1 MAQFRS
7 KPFGVTKSGEK
18 VNEYI
23 ISNPG
28 GLEVHVLNYGCV
40 IKNILVPTKKGPVDV
55 VIGHDTLA
63 DYENDFNS
71 QGSTCCG
78 AFVGRYANRIENAV
92 FSVGGRAYHLE
103 ANNGKNHLHGTFPRK
118 IYEVKSF
125 GDTLLLE
132 AESPDGEDGFPGNL
146 KISVRYILTEDNA
159 LRMDYRV
166 SSDADTVL
174 NLTNHTYFNLDGER
188 RCAEPEAQALRVP
201 VSGGQQRDLPHRQH
215 PAVAGT
221 PMDFTSGKPLGRDID
236 TGFSQTTMVGGG
248 FDHCFVIDRDRGS
261 SQSLCAWA
269 TSEKSGISMKMYT
282 TQPGIQLYTGN
293 FLQDCPTPGKGGVPL
308 QKYGGFALETQHFP
322 CSPSHP
328 EFPTHHPPRGQG
340 LPRQHHAAFLHRTP
354 VRTPL
359 KRENGMTARPGG
371 HFCVPGDLSLIC
383 TKSVFPPWAGCKKIC
398 GSIIARKKM
407 QQESS
412 RIKWAV
418 LDSVCKKRYS
428 LGSRGKALTKNATMV
443 TRERFLQWQFW
454 FPAALA
460 TLAATPALN
469 C

>member
-55 VIGHDTLA
+55 VVGHDTLA

-71 QGSTCCG
+71 QSSTCCG

-103 ANNGKNHLHGTFPRK
+103 ANNGKNHLHGMFPRK

-174 NLTNHTYFNLDGER
+174 NLTNHT
-188 RCAEPEAQALRVP
+188 
-201 VSGGQQRDLPHRQH
+201 
-215 PAVAGT
+215 
-221 PMDFTSGKPLGRDID
+221 
-236 TGFSQTTMVGGG
+236 
-248 FDHCFVIDRDRGS
+248 
-261 SQSLCAWA
+261 
-269 TSEKSGISMKMYT
+269 
-282 TQPGIQLYTGN
+282 
-293 FLQDCPTPGKGGVPL
+293 
-308 QKYGGFALETQHFP
+308 
-322 CSPSHP
+322 
-328 EFPTHHPPRGQG
+328 
-340 LPRQHHAAFLHRTP
+340 
-354 VRTPL
+354 
-359 KRENGMTARPGG
+359 
-371 HFCVPGDLSLIC
+371 
-383 TKSVFPPWAGCKKIC
+383 
-398 GSIIARKKM
+398 
-407 QQESS
+407 
-412 RIKWAV
+412 
-418 LDSVCKKRYS
+418 
-428 LGSRGKALTKNATMV
+428 
-443 TRERFLQWQFW
+443 
-454 FPAALA
+454 
-460 TLAATPALN
+460 
-469 C
+469 

>member
-55 VIGHDTLA
+55 VVGHDTLA

-71 QGSTCCG
+71 QSSTCCG

-174 NLTNHTYFNLDGER
+174 NLTNHTYFNLDGEGDVLNQKLKLYASRYLEGNNETCPTGRILPVRAR
-188 RCAEPEAQALRVP
+188 RWIL
-201 VSGGQQRDLPHRQH
+201 LPANRW
-215 PAVAGT
+215 AGT
-221 PMDFTSGKPLGRDID
+221 STRAFPRPPWWAAALTTALSL
-236 TGFSQTTMVGGG
+236 TGTAAPA
-248 FDHCFVIDRDRGS
+248 RA
-261 SQSLCAWA
+261 CA
-269 TSEKSGISMKMYT
+269 
-282 TQPGIQLYTGN
+282 P
-293 FLQDCPTPGKGGVPL
+293 
-308 QKYGGFALETQHFP
+308 
-322 CSPSHP
+322 
-328 EFPTHHPPRGQG
+328 G
-340 LPRQHHAAFLHRTP
+340 LP
-354 VRTPL
+354 
-359 KRENGMTARPGG
+359 
-371 HFCVPGDLSLIC
+371 
-383 TKSVFPPWAGCKKIC
+383 
-398 GSIIARKKM
+398 ARK
-407 QQESS
+407 
-412 RIKWAV
+412 
-418 LDSVCKKRYS
+418 
-428 LGSRGKALTKNATMV
+428 
-443 TRERFLQWQFW
+443 
-454 FPAALA
+454 AASA
-460 TLAATPALN
+460 
-469 C
+469 

>member
-55 VIGHDTLA
+55 VVGHDTLA

-71 QGSTCCG
+71 QSSTCCG

-174 NLTNHTYFNLDGER
+174 NLTNHTYFNLDGEGDVLNQKLKLYASR
-188 RCAEPEAQALRVP
+188 YLEGNNETCPTGRI
-201 VSGGQQRDLPHRQH
+201 LP
-215 PAVAGT
+215 VAGT
-221 PMDFTSGKPLGRDID
+221 PMDFTRAKPIGRDIQAEY
-236 TGFSQTTMVGGG
+236 SQLQMCGGY
-248 FDHCFVIDRDRGS
+248 DHNFILDKEPGMLALAAVAR
-261 SQSLCAWA
+261 
-269 TSEKSGISMKMYT
+269 SEKTGITMETYT
-282 TQPGIQLYTGN
+282 TQPGVQLYTSN
-293 FLQDCPTPGKGGVPL
+293 SLQNDTRPGKTGGI
-308 QKYGGFALETQHFP
+308 YGRYQGFCLETQHYP
-322 CSPSHP
+322 CTPSHP
-328 EFPTHHPPRGQG
+328 EFPSVE
-340 LPRQHHAAFLHRTP
+340 L
-354 VRTPL
+354 
-359 KRENGMTARPGG
+359 RPGEEY
-371 HFCVPGDLSLIC
+371 HETTIYKF
-383 TKSVFPPWAGCKKIC
+383 
-398 GSIIARKKM
+398 
-407 QQESS
+407 
-412 RIKWAV
+412 
-418 LDSVCKKRYS
+418 
-428 LGSRGKALTKNATMV
+428 LT
-443 TRERFLQWQFW
+443 E
-454 FPAALA
+454 
-460 TLAATPALN
+460 
-469 C
+469 